1 MIDFGAA
8 NDHNKYITFGDS
20 SVIGYTDGF
29 CGLLFAARVK
39 LKSAAGTW
47 GYLVGKQGAASGW
60 GIRFNLGVGTQPEF
74 YYNFNIVPTW
84 RTHTCTTALIVG
96 DWYSVVFS
104 WRGDRYGYWYLNGA
118 YVNTT
123 DSGIPDR
130 EAINP
135 LPANDFHVC
144 GAGGFVNRGAA
155 VEMDNVILNPG
166 LSMKQAGIAA
176 FAEDYH
182 AGYIRPELVQDR
194 PQRSRASDP
203 GVLGPW
209 FWWTGEYTP
218 GYNTVKHKWGGHEP
232 GATPAGAPADIV
244 DHCNS
249 PPWIFLDLGG
259 AHSMSAGAKPAETKT
274 GKMPTKLYVEVAA
287 RNRTY
292 LGLKL
297 ELPDDI
303 DMGFA
308 SAALPTSEQEYELK
322 VLNWS
327 PISRNVS
334 DKDYRLTPVET
345 SIVVAD
351 RGRVL
356 SKLLAGKLDGRAEG
370 SPATI
375 KLMSPR
381 RIVDP
386 ASWMTVYEGELRRWQ
401 PRGNLP
407 EITLYLGPND
417 KPMRDRSNL
426 GKISRDLYPSVPTD
440 IEGQEMQM
448 IYGTFDS
455 LIGGGPIS
463 CPKVARDGKR
473 HLVSAGMV
481 TPLQVYQ
488 AGTMLDPQSGATE
501 YQIVRCQERGG
512 RWFTEISPV
521 ADAGSD
527 EITVDMEGAA
537 PSINDQYEGYPYSDF
552 LEDWRHNVPI
562 TNPAEQLL
570 HFLVNFVF
578 GFYEQGSWLMPSI
591 TMPIDF
597 ESFIVA
603 ASWFKMRGM
612 KGRAVI
618 YGNETGY
625 QLINR
630 WARQWKIPVFWN
642 IAGKIAVRP
651 DDFAVVRGPQ
661 TNLIDREHG
670 LSNLATMLKDDALA
684 DEVLIR
690 HNYDWI
696 NNEFD
701 DETRA
706 KDLSRDYGI
715 RKDFNQDWSAV

>member
-20 SVIGYTDGF
+20 SDIGYLDGF
-29 CGLLFAARVK
+29 SGLLFAARVK

-84 RTHTCTTALIVG
+84 RTHTCITALIVG
-96 DWYSVVFS
+96 NWYSVVFG

-194 PQRSRASDP
+194 PQRSRDTDP

-232 GATPAGAPADIV
+232 GATPAGVPTDIV
-244 DHCNS
+244 DDCNRPPWTFLDIGGAPSMSVGAS
-249 PPWIFLDLGG
+249 PP
-259 AHSMSAGAKPAETKT
+259 ETMT
-274 GKMPTKLYVEVAA
+274 GKMPTKLYSEVAG

-292 LGLKL
+292 MGLKL
-297 ELPDDI
+297 ELPEDNDL
-303 DMGFA
+303 GF
-308 SAALPTSEQEYELK
+308 SMAALPTGEQEYAIAVK
-322 VLNWS
+322 SWS
-327 PISRNVS
+327 AISRSVS
-334 DKDYRLTPVET
+334 DRDYRLSPVET
-345 SIVVAD
+345 SVAVAD

-356 SKLLAGKLDGRAEG
+356 SKLLTGKFDGLGEG
-370 SPATI
+370 SPTTI
-375 KLMSPR
+375 KLISPH
-381 RIVDP
+381 VDP

-417 KPMRDRSNL
+417 KPMRGRSNL
-426 GKISRDLYPSVPTD
+426 GQITRDLYPTVPTED
-440 IEGQEMQM
+440 EGQPMQM

-455 LIGGGPIS
+455 IVGGGPIL
-463 CPKVARDGKR
+463 CPKVALDGKR
-473 HLVSAGMV
+473 YLVSAGMV
-481 TPLQVYQ
+481 TPLQAYQ
-488 AGTMLDPQSGATE
+488 AGAMLDPQSGATE
-501 YQIVRCQERGG
+501 YQIVRCEQRGG
-512 RWFTEISPV
+512 RWFTEIKPIS
-521 ADAGSD
+521 DAGSD
-527 EITVDMEGAA
+527 EITIDVEGAA
-537 PSINDQYEGYPYSDF
+537 PNTNTPFEGYPYSDF
-552 LEDWRHNVPI
+552 FEDWRHNVPI

-570 HFLVNFVF
+570 HFLVNFVY
-578 GFYEQGSWLMPSI
+578 GSYERGPWLTPSS
-591 TMPIDF
+591 TVPIDV
-597 ESFIVA
+597 ESFVAA
-603 ASWFKMRGM
+603 ASWFRLRGM
-612 KGRAVI
+612 KGRAIV
-618 YGNETGY
+618 YGDETGY
-625 QLINR
+625 QLVNR
-630 WARQWKIPVFWN
+630 WARQWRVPVFWN
-642 IAGKIAVRP
+642 IAGKISLKV
-651 DDFAVVRGPQ
+651 DDFAVVRSSQ
-661 TNLIDREHG
+661 TDVIDREHG
-670 LSNLATMLKDDALA
+670 VSNLVTVLKDDALA
-684 DEVLIR
+684 DEVLFR

-696 NNEFD
+696 NEEFD

-715 RKDFNQDWSAV
+715 RKDFDNDWSAV